1 MRSDLS
7 LSPAPILKDMARIIL
22 LEDEPILLE
31 ELSEFLATAGHA
43 VTACATIADFWRK
56 FSAQEHNVAIIDLGL
71 PDGDGLDLIA
81 ALRDQ
86 KHQLGII
93 VLTARSTAQDRISGL
108 FGGADHYLPKTASLQ
123 ELAATIATVAR
134 RLTPDPAPRWRL
146 SASPPR
152 LIPPGFAPIALSA
165 QDYTV
170 LLALA
175 TGGKAVSRQAIV
187 LALGEHFLDYDQ
199 RRLDTQM
206 RRLRR
211 KVEESCGLEL
221 PVTTLRGVG
230 FHFYD
235 EIEICR

>member
-1 MRSDLS
+1 
-7 LSPAPILKDMARIIL
+7 MAHIIL

-31 ELSEFLATAGHA
+31 ELTEFLETTGHS
-43 VTACATIADFWRK
+43 VTACSTIASFRQTFAAKDH
-56 FSAQEHNVAIIDLGL
+56 SLAVIDLGL
-71 PDGDGLDLIA
+71 PDGNGLDLIA
-81 ALRDQ
+81 ELRAQ

-93 VLTARSTAQDRISGL
+93 VLTARSATHDKISGL

-123 ELAATIATVAR
+123 ELAATIATLGR
-134 RLTPDPAPRWRL
+134 RMNVDSAPRWRL
-146 SASPPR
+146 SASPPG
-152 LIPPGFAPIALSA
+152 LIPPGFTPIALSG

-175 TGGKAVSRQAIV
+175 TGGKCVSRETIV
-187 LALGEHFLDYDQ
+187 RALGENFIDYDQ

-211 KVEESCGLEL
+211 KVEEACGLQL

-230 FHFYD
+230 YHFYD
-235 EIEICR
+235 DIEICR